1 MYSGLILLVFIGL
14 GVAWLFT
21 RIRRRMG
28 LPVTGKH
35 WLTIVVVFAV
45 VMSIAYGTTQFQH

>member
-21 RIRRRMG
+21 RLRRRMG
-28 LPVTGKH
+28 LAVNGKT

-45 VMSIAYGTTQFQH
+45 IMSIAYGTTQFKH